1 MSSIYDR
8 QQDMVDVERPSA
20 AIVVGVGG
28 VGSWVA
34 LGLALAG
41 VRRIALVDDDV
52 VEESNLNRTP
62 FKESHVGLTKVHAM
76 MELIMERRSECIV
89 WPFECKAEDLPDY
102 TENMLWGFRVYDC
115 RDSITPLKIPK
126 TDRCQITGGYDGT
139 GVTIHINPNYDSIF
153 GSDAVR
159 YRVVPSFVGA
169 PMFLASVIVNY
180 ACLPNSRV
188 RDERIM
194 SFDLNDLPN
203 TF

>member
-1 MSSIYDR
+1 MDSIYDR
-8 QQDMVDVERPSA
+8 QRDMVDVERPGA

-34 LGLALAG
+34 LELALAG

-52 VEESNLNRTP
+52 VEKTNLNRTP
-62 FKESHVGLTKVHAM
+62 FKESHIGLAKVHAM
-76 MELIMERRSECIV
+76 AELIMERRSECIV
-89 WPFECKAEDLPDY
+89 WPFECRAEDLPDY